1 MKRIVYSLS
10 LFWLMTFSALADE
23 YDFDIKGM
31 HAFIDF
37 RIQHLGFSW
46 MSGRFNRFDGQ
57 FSYDE
62 QQPDKSSVSV
72 TIDTSSIDTNHA
84 ERDKHLRGE
93 AYLDVKQFP
102 EAQFVS
108 RSFKEAI
115 DGTAILVG
123 DFTFRGITKPLIIDV
138 SPVGHGYDP
147 WFGYRRGFV
156 GETQFKLTDYGIN
169 INILGDK
176 SNVVYLKLS
185 VEGLRK

>member
-1 MKRIVYSLS
+1 MKWIIYSLS
-10 LFWLMTFSALADE
+10 LFWLMPFSVLAEE

-37 RIQHLGFSW
+37 RVQHLGFSW
-46 MSGRFNRFDGQ
+46 LSGRFNRFDGT

-102 EAQFVS
+102 KAKFVS
-108 RSFKEAI
+108 RSFRESS

-123 DFTFRGITKPLIIDV
+123 DFTFKGITKSLTIDV
-138 SPVGHGYDP
+138 NPVGHGHDP

-156 GETQFKLTDYGIN
+156 GKTQFKLTDYGIN
-169 INILGDK
+169 INILGEE
-176 SNVVYLKLS
+176 SNVIYLALS
-185 VEGLRK
+185 VEGIRR

>member
-138 SPVGHGYDP
+138 SPVGHGHDP

-169 INILGDK
+169 INILGNK